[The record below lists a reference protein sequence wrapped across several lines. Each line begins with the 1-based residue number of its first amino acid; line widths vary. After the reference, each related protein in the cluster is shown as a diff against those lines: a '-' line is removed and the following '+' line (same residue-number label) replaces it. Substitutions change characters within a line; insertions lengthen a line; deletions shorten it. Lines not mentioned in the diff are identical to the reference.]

1 MRRGQGFSNF
11 DFYSCEWHS
20 SAQPSW
26 GIQVLPPVPDW
37 DEEEEVVQTSS
48 LSAAVS
54 FTVQGQ
60 KDLPIKG
67 DGSKNAPWELWEI
80 YLNLL

>member
-1 MRRGQGFSNF
+1 MRLGRVFASF
-11 DFYSCEWHS
+11 DFHSCEWDS
-20 SAQPSW
+20 SVQPWW

-37 DEEEEVVQTSS
+37 NEKEVVQTSS

-54 FTVQGQ
+54 FTFQGQ

-80 YLNLL
+80 CLNLL